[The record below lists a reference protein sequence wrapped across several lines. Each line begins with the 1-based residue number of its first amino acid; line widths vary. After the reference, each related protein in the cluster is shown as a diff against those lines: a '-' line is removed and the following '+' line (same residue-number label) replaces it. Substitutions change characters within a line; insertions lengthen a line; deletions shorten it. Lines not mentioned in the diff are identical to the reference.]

1 MSEKINETGMQTA
14 NGNGVSTVEKKGFIK
29 TQLEKHAAKKE
40 EFAKAHPVAAQRI
53 DTIKKVGVGALI
65 GGAVVKGIELISD
78 AISGSNS
85 SVGYDVIETG
95 SFEEVTDDNNNDT
108 QEVTTE
114 D

>member
-1 MSEKINETGMQTA
+1 MSEQINETGMQTA

-40 EFAKAHPVAAQRI
+40 EFAKAHPKAADVI
-53 DTIKKVGVGALI
+53 DTVKKVGIGALI
-65 GGAVVKGIELISD
+65 GGAAVKGIELISN
-78 AISGSNS
+78 AISGSND

-95 SFEEVTDDNNNDT
+95 SFEEVTDNNDDV
-108 QEVTTE
+108 QEVKTE